1 MSAEK
6 LITDHIDIWTSAVQA
21 KSSSGRGSGKKR
33 EIYGI
38 KKLRELILELA
49 VRGKLVPQDPND
61 EPASVL
67 LERIASEKTE
77 LVKQKQLKK
86 LKPLPAITDEEKP
99 FALPLGWEWVQV
111 GNVCTF
117 VNGFAFKSSSFQ
129 EIGVGVVKI
138 GDISSSGQITNA
150 SMSRVSPQV
159 VAGLDPMLKV
169 ATGDLVIAMS
179 GATTGKLGFNVDDE
193 TYYLNQ
199 RVGKFWSHGVR
210 LEFMYLPLTTKVAEN
225 LSKSM
230 GSAIPNISTGQIN
243 EIVFALPPLAEQ
255 HRIVAKVDE
264 LMALCDQLEQQTEAS
279 LDAHQVLVETLLATL
294 TNSQDATELMV
305 NWARISEHFDTLFT
319 AEQSID
325 QLKQTILQLAVMGK
339 LVPQD
344 PNDEPAAKLLERI
357 AEEKAQL
364 VKEKKI
370 KKQKA
375 LPPIAEDEKPFE
387 LPNGWVW
394 ARIFDASL
402 FSEYGS
408 SEKTVTELP
417 DGVPVLKMGDIQAGK
432 VILGEH
438 QVVSAQI
445 EDLPNLYLKFGDVLY
460 NRTNSAELVGKTGMF
475 KGEDDVYTFASY
487 LIRIRCS
494 FNNVMPEY
502 LSLSMNTPLF
512 RKTQIEPHIKQQCGQ
527 ANVNGTLMKHMLVS
541 VPPVREQARLMAKT
555 KELLSF
561 CDQLK
566 QRLRDSQQTQ
576 LQLTDA
582 IVEQAL

>member
-33 EIYGI
+33 ELYGI

-255 HRIVAKVDE
+255 HRIVAKVDD

-294 TNSQDATELMV
+294 TNSQDATELMA
-305 NWARISEHFDTLFT
+305 NWARIGEHFDTLFT
-319 AEQSID
+319 TEQSID

-357 AEEKAQL
+357 AIEKAQL

-375 LPPIAEDEKPFE
+375 LPPIADDEKPFE
-387 LPNGWVW
+387 LPNGWEWIQCADAARPETTITYGILKPVW
-394 ARIFDASL
+394 KDKGVPTARIKDMVNGSLELSDIVYCCPERASK
-402 FSEYGS
+402 FN
-408 SEKTVTELP
+408 KTTLVEGDLLIAK
-417 DGVPVLKMGDIQAGK
+417 DGATLGKTAFVP
-432 VILGEH
+432 
-438 QVVSAQI
+438 
-445 EDLPNLYLKFGDVLY
+445 P
-460 NRTNSAELVGKTGMF
+460 ELVGGNITQHVLRFSISPFLNREFVRLIIDSPIGQSFM
-475 KGEDDVYTFASY
+475 KGETKGVA
-487 LIRIRCS
+487 LPGV
-494 FNNVMPEY
+494 NVGD
-502 LSLSMNTPLF
+502 F
-512 RKTQIEPHIKQQCGQ
+512 RKMPLALPPLAEQQLIVEKVEMLLTICNELQQC
-527 ANVNGTLMKHMLVS
+527 L
-541 VPPVREQARLMAKT
+541 
-555 KELLSF
+555 
-561 CDQLK
+561 C
-566 QRLRDSQQTQ
+566 DSQQTQ
-576 LQLTDA
+576 LLLTDT
-582 IVEQAL
+582 IVEQAIV